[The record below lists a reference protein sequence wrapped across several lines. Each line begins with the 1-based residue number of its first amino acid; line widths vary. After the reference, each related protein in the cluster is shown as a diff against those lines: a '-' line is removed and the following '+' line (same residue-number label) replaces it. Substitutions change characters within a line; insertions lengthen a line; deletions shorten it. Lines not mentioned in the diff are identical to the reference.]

1 MSEVER
7 IEVWHREEMEKGYTS
22 TDVNYIKAGFDEI
35 SNDFGYLYSVYNIA
49 KGDPTKYQ
57 KLLKC
62 SVVEVY
68 KTTQL
73 SNRVNKSEK
82 LYHNLKQGKL

>member
-1 MSEVER
+1 
-7 IEVWHREEMEKGYTS
+7 MEKGYTA

-35 SNDFGYLYSVYNIA
+35 SQDFGYLYSIYNIA
-49 KGDPTKYQ
+49 KGDPTKY
-57 KLLKC
+57 KGLFGV

-68 KTTQL
+68 KTSQI